1 MDNTLGQSSFKD
13 DKRIV
18 TEVAF
23 GVDPKLLG
31 RKLATPFQ
39 RGAAMAVDALLVML
53 LTKVSGVFWAL
64 IFGGALIRAG
74 RSREKVNWRL
84 TRKLVRFFGI
94 VVILITLINWSNTWF
109 QSTAN
114 SLVEL
119 GITSTEQ
126 ALGDVEAD
134 SADMAQVI
142 AAGKLAL
149 AVLELSS
156 LNPSDGQCD
165 FACLDT
171 KVATLVTD
179 MATLG
184 MDKGKARDSLYDS
197 LQDDYFDSVE
207 QKQTFVESHLSQY
220 QPTIKSDEPVLDF
233 KELNLQTNEVT
244 APAEENSQSASSPE
258 NSEFQGNDIQDESVE
273 DKPVYSIVEYT
284 KALIADLGLGF
295 GWAALYFTTFSAWWK
310 GQTPGKKLMG
320 IRVVQLDGTYMSAW
334 DAFGRYGGYG
344 AGFATGLLGFAQI
357 YWDDNRQS
365 IQDKISATVVIQGG
379 IE

>member
-1 MDNTLGQSSFKD
+1 MNDTLVQDSFKD

-23 GVDPKLLG
+23 GVDPTLLG

-39 RGAAMAVDALLVML
+39 RGAAMAIDAFLVLL

-64 IFGGALIRAG
+64 IFGAALIRAG
-74 RSREKVNWRL
+74 RSREKQTWRF
-84 TRKLVRFFGI
+84 TRKAVRIFGI
-94 VVILITLINWSNTWF
+94 LIIAVTLINWTNTWF
-109 QSTAN
+109 QSTAD

-119 GITSTEQ
+119 GITSSEQ

-149 AVLELSS
+149 AVIELSN
-156 LNPSDGQCD
+156 LTANGDDCD
-165 FACLDT
+165 LTCVDA
-171 KVATLVTD
+171 KVSTLVSD

-184 MDKGKARDSLYDS
+184 MDKNKARDSLFDAI
-197 LQDDYFDSVE
+197 DNKYFDSQQDKTAYVDQHLLGYEAVVKPKESVLDFRELNLKTNDQASSSTTESNSSELE
-207 QKQTFVESHLSQY
+207 QKQ
-220 QPTIKSDEPVLDF
+220 KADENDTAA
-233 KELNLQTNEVT
+233 KEN
-244 APAEENSQSASSPE
+244 
-258 NSEFQGNDIQDESVE
+258 
-273 DKPVYSIVEYT
+273 KPIYSIVEYT

-295 GWAALYFTTFSAWWK
+295 GWAALYFTTFCAWWK
-310 GQTPGKKLMG
+310 GQTPGKRLLG

-334 DAFGRYGGYG
+334 DSFGRYGGYG

-357 YWDDNRQS
+357 FWDDNRQS